1 MNQPLFSSC
10 ASSGIW
16 SLLWQD
22 MFLHSQGLVF
32 LGAKREG
39 SKDCFWLEVFLRLP
53 FDIFT
58 WKHVV
63 SCCFCLCIR
72 DTCG

>member
-1 MNQPLFSSC
+1 MGGVGELTFVFFC

-39 SKDCFWLEVFLRLP
+39 SKDCFCLEVFLRLP

-63 SCCFCLCIR
+63 SVCVW